1 MPTIVSPNGAAALT
15 AAPGSHNYRIVGI
28 RIAPKAGMYNNGLLR
43 VGNGD
48 EKSLSLL
55 PHDFEIDRVYI
66 HGDPTV
72 GSKRG
77 IALNGIRVTGKELLH
92 IRLQVGLAGYTS
104 NLRLEWPWPVQ
115 HHQ

>member
-1 MPTIVSPNGAAALT
+1 MACC
-15 AAPGSHNYRIVGI
+15 
-28 RIAPKAGMYNNGLLR
+28 

-77 IALNGIRVTGKELLH
+77 IA
-92 IRLQVGLAGYTS
+92 
-104 NLRLEWPWPVQ
+104 
-115 HHQ
+115 